1 MTVPLLT
8 IVIPT
13 WNRAECLSLLLRT
26 LEGETEGTNGQV
38 CVIVGDNASTDAT
51 PQVTREYAG
60 RIPGLQV
67 LRHER
72 NVGADE
78 NFCRCLERVSTR
90 FFWIIGDDDLPKE
103 GVVRSVLTL
112 LRRHDPDLLQ
122 LGSEWRPQL
131 TGPADGTPAGDL
143 TAVRLGSRAFAR
155 RVNVW
160 VTFISGMVVNL
171 ERLQRLDPAPSL
183 RRFSGTSLVQLGWV
197 LPLVMSG
204 RHLFV
209 VPQRCILAT
218 SGNTGGYKLI
228 SVFATNLPAI
238 LDSVCGRAS
247 AQRNAVVRMLSWS
260 YVPSLLWLTRSDQAG
275 AFAPEDVRSA
285 LEPLRPSPAYWLLM
299 LPILKLPRAIAWA
312 FWVVARICGRALGFM
327 ARAGARGTDG
337 LDSARPDRSPTAHP

>member
-1 MTVPLLT
+1 MTAPFLT

-13 WNRAECLSLLLRT
+13 WNRAECLALLLRT
-26 LEGETEGTNGQV
+26 LERETEGTNGQV
-38 CVIVGDNASTDAT
+38 RVIVGDNASTDAT

-60 RIPGLQV
+60 RIPGLEV

-78 NFCRCLERVSTR
+78 NFCRCLERVATR
-90 FFWIIGDDDLPKE
+90 FFWIIGDDDLPKT
-103 GVVRSVLTL
+103 GVVARVLML
-112 LRRHDPDLLQ
+112 LRRDDPDLLH
-122 LGSEWRPQL
+122 LGSEWRPHL
-131 TGPADGTPAGDL
+131 AGPGDGTPVGDL
-143 TAVRLGSRAFAR
+143 TAVRLGSRAFAG

-160 VTFISGMVVNL
+160 VTFISGMVVNF
-171 ERLQRLDPAPSL
+171 ERLQRLHPAPVL

-197 LPLVMSG
+197 LPLLMSG
-204 RHLFV
+204 DRLFL

-218 SGNTGGYKLI
+218 SGNTGGYKLV

-260 YVPSLLWLTRSDQAG
+260 YVPSLLWLTRSAQAS
-275 AFAPEDVRSA
+275 AFAPEDIRAA

-299 LPILKLPRAIAWA
+299 LPILNLPRAIAWV
-312 FWVVARICGRALGFM
+312 FWVTARICGRALGFM
-327 ARAGARGTDG
+327 ARAGRAGRTV
-337 LDSARPDRSPTAHP
+337 